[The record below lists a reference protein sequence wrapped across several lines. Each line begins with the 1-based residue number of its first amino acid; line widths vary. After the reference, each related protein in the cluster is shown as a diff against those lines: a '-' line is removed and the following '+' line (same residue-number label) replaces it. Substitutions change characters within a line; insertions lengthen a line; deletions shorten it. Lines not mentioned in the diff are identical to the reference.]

1 MFGLGDDGEET
12 HHRDYSTH
20 SHSMRLTTKDLS
32 EIEDATDTF
41 EDTIVASFTSS

>member
-1 MFGLGDDGEET
+1 MIIR
-12 HHRDYSTH
+12 HI
-20 SHSMRLTTKDLS
+20 HSMRLTTKDLS